1 MPGDQ
6 NYKTQRRIRRIIW
19 SLKKKISFW
28 IKISEDQIVE
38 IYKSSKN
45 NSIITELSAKQA
57 VITLAKIIL
66 FSTSQYLPYL

>member
-1 MPGDQ
+1 MQGDQ
-6 NYKTQRRIRRIIW
+6 NCKTQRRDRRIIW
-19 SLKKKISFW
+19 SFKKKSFW